1 MRDNVAQKISPH
13 AWSDTEQERQRRAQE
28 IIIKTST
35 VVRRMSEEE
44 ACLNLPES
52 AMDEIVKRLEARLV
66 GKRREQE
73 GRSEAELGEHSVG
86 RT

>member
-28 IIIKTST
+28 IIKTST

-52 AMDEIVKRLEARLV
+52 AMDEIVKRLEARLD

>member
-1 MRDNVAQKISPH
+1 MRDNVAQKKKKKISPH

-52 AMDEIVKRLEARLV
+52 AMDEIVKRLEARLDE
-66 GKRREQE
+66 GNRRGEAKRN
-73 GRSEAELGEHSVG
+73 
-86 RT
+86 